1 MKKSNIDAS
10 IALSSNKD
18 NKNRRRDN
26 IKKTLKRDWQLLV
39 IGLPS
44 ILILFLFSYLPMTGV
59 LFSFQK
65 VGLRN
70 SLFENSWVGLR
81 WFKDFFSSIYAGRVI
96 KNTLILNFWSLL
108 AGTTAEIC
116 LALIFNEVKD
126 GKFKRLAQSS
136 TYFPNFISTTVVVG
150 MMVTMLNPQSGILSK
165 LFQDV
170 FGMGEIDLFV
180 EPSMFRPLYIISGMW
195 QGVGWGSIIYMGA
208 ISGIDQSLYEA
219 AAIDGCG
226 RVKRIWHI
234 TLPGMKSVIVICLIM
249 HIGSMMSMG
258 ASKILLMYSSAI
270 YETADVISTF
280 VYRQGLSSFNYG
292 YGSAIGLFNSVANL
306 ILLLSANYAAKKLTG
321 ESMI

>member
-1 MKKSNIDAS
+1 MKKINTDAS
-10 IALSSNKD
+10 IILSSNNENED
-18 NKNRRRDN
+18 RRWDR
-26 IKKTLKRDWQLLV
+26 IKKGILRDWQLIV

-44 ILILFLFSYLPMTGV
+44 IIILFLFSYLPMTGI
-59 LFSFQK
+59 LYSFQK

-70 SLFENSWVGLR
+70 SFWENDWVGLR
-81 WFKDFFSSIYAGRVI
+81 WFKEFFSSIYAGRVI

-116 LALIFNEVKD
+116 LALIFNEVKN
-126 GKFKRLAQSS
+126 GKFKRFAQSC

-165 LFQDV
+165 LLQNV

-180 EPSMFRPLYIISGMW
+180 EPNMFRPLYIISGMW

-208 ISGIDQSLYEA
+208 ITGIDQSLYEA

-226 RVKRIWHI
+226 RIKRIWHI
-234 TLPGMKSVIVICLIM
+234 TLPGMKPVIVICLIM
-249 HIGSMMSMG
+249 HIGSMMNMG

-280 VYRQGLSSFNYG
+280 VYRQGLASFNYG
-292 YGSAIGLFNSVANL
+292 YGSAIGLFNSVTNL

-321 ESMI
+321 ESMF